1 LNPFLLRSDV
11 DFVIPDCRVSG
22 KSGIHMP
29 CLAAIRSEH
38 KQRRPGLWIPGP
50 RYARPGMTSK
60 AVPAMHLHPSC
71 HSSGTK
77 ARLEPTRGLFLLPF
91 IMREAER
98 RMAHPIPIAAP
109 ERGPAAVICDR
120 TPSGA
125 PPRSCAGD
133 SPSPTRLGPRFLE
146 SPDANGRTLSGTS
159 AASTSQTTT
168 RWWTGRCPSRLRA
181 KSDELRPQEPH
192 PLRQSAS
199 PVDVPHDERDG
210 RH

>member
-1 LNPFLLRSDV
+1 MNPFLLRSDV

-77 ARLEPTRGLFLLPF
+77 ARLERTRGLFLLPF

-125 PPRSCAGD
+125 PPRSCAGIIH
-133 SPSPTRLGPRFLE
+133 P
-146 SPDANGRTLSGTS
+146 NS
-159 AASTSQTTT
+159 AWAALPGI
-168 RWWTGRCPSRLRA
+168 TGSKRE
-181 KSDELRPQEPH
+181 D
-192 PLRQSAS
+192 PLRHQCSEHLAVRS
-199 PVDVPHDERDG
+199 RVG
-210 RH
+210 RADAQAARARSVSLHAREPPPLRLQEYPREGVLRRAGC